1 MKRLTP
7 FQEREIALRLD
18 EGLTYEQIA
27 TRLCRAVGTVNNDFY
42 HMHKALGIRR
52 TCELSAAF
60 KRYRIE
66 HPERLRHF
74 IK

>member
-7 FQEREIALRLD
+7 FQEREITLRID

-27 TRLCRAVGTVNNDFY
+27 MRLRRALGTVNNDFY